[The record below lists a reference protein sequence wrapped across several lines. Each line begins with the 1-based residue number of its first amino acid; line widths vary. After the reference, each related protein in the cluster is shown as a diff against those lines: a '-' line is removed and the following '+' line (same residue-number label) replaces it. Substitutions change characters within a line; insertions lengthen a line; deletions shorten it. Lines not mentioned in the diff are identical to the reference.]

1 MIAYRS
7 LDISL
12 NMGFLSLHQIQAI
25 KKIGLSFTD
34 LLKSLNKENKEEGYI
49 EVNITKHI
57 ACEDQTFLSRSLFK
71 PCTYTKIS
79 SLSNASRMTFKGDF

>member
-1 MIAYRS
+1 
-7 LDISL
+7 
-12 NMGFLSLHQIQAI
+12 MGFLSLHQIQAI

-57 ACEDQTFLSRSLFK
+57 ACDDQTFLSRSLFK
-71 PCTYTKIS
+71 PCTQAKIS
-79 SLSNASRMTFKGDF
+79 SLSNAIRMTFKGDF